1 MHYVILCILYIL
13 YLIVSSTMSLDMVNA
28 KSDEQWGIGFL
39 WQIVNL
45 FSVFVFGN
53 FLIRKGWEYVSKYFV
68 DR

>member
-1 MHYVILCILYIL
+1 
-13 YLIVSSTMSLDMVNA
+13 MSLDMVNA

-45 FSVFVFGN
+45 ISVFVFGN

>member
-45 FSVFVFGN
+45 ISVFVFGN